1 MYSVQQFI
9 NENQGTLV
17 VSGGGIKGQ
26 CVSLVQKWAEVNGV
40 GGSPVLPIANAR
52 DAGPGTRQDAFTWI
66 PNKIG
71 DPSSKPIPGDLV
83 FFSWNHTGLCISS
96 DGYTIQMF
104 QQNDPTGSTAH
115 MKNYSFSGCT
125 GWLRLKQAAQPQGV
139 PQVMATRQDIEALFR
154 GFLGRGGGQE
164 WDGQPLDVAANGIRN
179 SPEGQAY
186 ATRILGIPAPDVLFA
201 QVEALKAE
209 RDNLQGQVSDITKQY
224 QDLQNKPE
232 PAPVQVPVPV
242 ALDDMSLGQLLTVAF
257 SKLFK
262 IK

>member
-1 MYSVQQFI
+1 M
-9 NENQGTLV
+9 
-17 VSGGGIKGQ
+17 
-26 CVSLVQKWAEVNGV
+26 NG
-40 GGSPVLPIANAR
+40 S
-52 DAGPGTRQDAFTWI
+52 TRQDAFIWI
-66 PNKIG
+66 KNISG
-71 DPSSKPIPGDLV
+71 DTSQKPQPGDV
-83 FFSWNHTGLCISS
+83 VVFSWNHTGLCVTS
-96 DGYTIQMF
+96 DGYTMQLF
-104 QQNDPTGSTAH
+104 QQNDPTGSIAH
-115 MKNYSFSGCT
+115 MKSYNFNGCT

>member
-1 MYSVQQFI
+1 
-9 NENQGTLV
+9 
-17 VSGGGIKGQ
+17 
-26 CVSLVQKWAEVNGV
+26 
-40 GGSPVLPIANAR
+40 
-52 DAGPGTRQDAFTWI
+52 
-66 PNKIG
+66 
-71 DPSSKPIPGDLV
+71 
-83 FFSWNHTGLCISS
+83 
-96 DGYTIQMF
+96 
-104 QQNDPTGSTAH
+104 
-115 MKNYSFSGCT
+115 
-125 GWLRLKQAAQPQGV
+125 
-139 PQVMATRQDIEALFR
+139 MATRQDIEALFR